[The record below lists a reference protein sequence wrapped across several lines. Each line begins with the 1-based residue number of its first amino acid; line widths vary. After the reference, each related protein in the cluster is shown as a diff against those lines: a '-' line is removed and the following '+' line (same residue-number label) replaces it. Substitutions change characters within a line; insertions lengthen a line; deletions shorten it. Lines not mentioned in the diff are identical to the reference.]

1 MVFDL
6 SSESGFE
13 YRPSLLETL
22 VNPPYQFVAIAGQ
35 PEGYRPI
42 VVWWSLEKRCWVH
55 PCLLPQ
61 DQTISLD
68 ESTSPLLL
76 STDPTILCYR

>member
-1 MVFDL
+1 MPIVTDWSRWCSSRMVFDL

-35 PEGYRPI
+35 PEGYR
-42 VVWWSLEKRCWVH
+42 
-55 PCLLPQ
+55 
-61 DQTISLD
+61 
-68 ESTSPLLL
+68 
-76 STDPTILCYR
+76 STDRRVVVVGEAVLGASVPAASGPDDQPR